1 MRIALAWARKI
12 AKHSKIFIWRTIRYE
27 KNDH

>member
-1 MRIALAWARKI
+1 MRIALAYVHNES
-12 AKHSKIFIWRTIRYE
+12 KHLKIFIWRTIRYE